1 MDLGLAG
8 KVAVVTGGSR
18 GIGRA
23 TALTFAEEGADVAI
37 CARGSETLEKTL
49 ADIRACGVNAFGM
62 AVDVTKRDE
71 VEAFIEAS
79 ADALG
84 GIDILINN
92 VGGSVGKGLMDS
104 TDEEWF
110 DTFDLNLFHAVRTS
124 RAAVPHMRKRQ
135 RGSIVIISSISG
147 LKPAPGSQYGAAKA
161 AEVFVS
167 GALAMEL
174 GPDNIR
180 VNTVS
185 PGSILFPGGG
195 WAQRQHE
202 DPEGFGKFA
211 IEEYPLGRLGTAEE
225 VARAIVFVASPAGS
239 WINGTN
245 ISVDGAQQQPG
256 MFEKGPVWR

>member
-1 MDLGLAG
+1 MDLGLTG

-23 TALTFAEEGADVAI
+23 TALTFAAEGAAVAI
-37 CARGSETLEKTL
+37 CARGSETLQATL
-49 ADIRACGVNAFGM
+49 AEIRAHDVNAFGM
-62 AVDVTKRDE
+62 PVDVTKRDE
-71 VEAFIEAS
+71 VEAFVSAS
-79 ADALG
+79 AETLG
-84 GIDILINN
+84 GVDILINN
-92 VGGSVGKGLMDS
+92 VGGSVGKGLMGS
-104 TDEEWF
+104 TDEEWV

-124 RAAVPHMRKRQ
+124 RAAVPHMRQ
-135 RGSIVIISSISG
+135 RGGGAIVVISSISG

-195 WAQRQHE
+195 WGKRQQE
-202 DPEGFGKFA
+202 DPEGFGKFET
-211 IEEYPLGRLGTAEE
+211 EEFPLGRLGTPEE

-256 MFEKGPVWR
+256 VYEKGPVWR

>member
-1 MDLGLAG
+1 MDLGLKG
-8 KVAVVTGGSR
+8 KVTVVTGGSR

-49 ADIRACGVNAFGM
+49 AEIRACGVNAFSM

-71 VEAFIEAS
+71 VEAFIAAS

-84 GIDILINN
+84 GIDILVNN
-92 VGGSVGKGLMDS
+92 VGGSVGKGLMGS

-211 IEEYPLGRLGTAEE
+211 VEEYPLGRLGTAEE
-225 VARAIVFVASPAGS
+225 VARAVVFVASPAGS

-256 MFEKGPVWR
+256 MFDKGPVWR

>member
-18 GIGRA
+18 GIGRS
-23 TALTFAEEGADVAI
+23 TALTFAAEGADVAI

-49 ADIRACGVNAFGM
+49 AEIRARGVNAFGM
-62 AVDVTKRDE
+62 AVDVTKRTE
-71 VEAFIEAS
+71 VEAFIESGAET
-79 ADALG
+79 LG

-92 VGGSVGKGLMDS
+92 VGGSVGKGLMGS

-110 DTFDLNLFHAVRTS
+110 GTFDLNLFHAVRTS
-124 RAAVPHMRKRQ
+124 RAAAPHMRR
-135 RGSIVIISSISG
+135 RGGGSIVVISSISG

-195 WAQRQHE
+195 WGQRQQE
-202 DPEGFGKFA
+202 DPEGFGKFET
-211 IEEYPLGRLGTAEE
+211 EEFPLGRLGTPEE

-239 WINGTN
+239 WINGAN
-245 ISVDGAQQQPG
+245 VPVDGAQQQPG
-256 MFEKGPVWR
+256 MFQKGPVWR

>member
-1 MDLGLAG
+1 MDLGLTG

-37 CARGSETLEKTL
+37 CARGSDTLEKTL
-49 ADIRACGVNAFGM
+49 AEIRAHGVKAFGM
-62 AVDVTKRDE
+62 PVDVTKREE
-71 VEAFIEAS
+71 VESFIAAS
-79 ADALG
+79 AEALG

-92 VGGSVGKGLMDS
+92 VGGSVGKGLMGS

-124 RAAVPHMRKRQ
+124 RAAVPHMRQ
-135 RGSIVIISSISG
+135 RGGGSIVVISSISG
-147 LKPAPGSQYGAAKA
+147 AKPAPGSQYGAAKA

-195 WAQRQHE
+195 WGKRQQE
-202 DPEGFGKFA
+202 DPEGFGAFET
-211 IEEYPLGRLGTAEE
+211 EEFPLSRLGKPEE

-239 WINGTN
+239 WINGAN
-245 ISVDGAQQQPG
+245 IPVDGAQQQPG
-256 MFEKGPVWR
+256 IFEKGPVWR

>member
-23 TALTFAEEGADVAI
+23 TALTFAAEGAAVAI
-37 CARGSETLEKTL
+37 CARGSETLEATL
-49 ADIRACGVNAFGM
+49 AEIRALGVDAHGM

-71 VEAFIEAS
+71 VEAFIDGS

-84 GIDILINN
+84 GIDVLVNN
-92 VGGSVGKGLMDS
+92 VGGSVGKGLMGS
-104 TDEEWF
+104 TDEEWVE
-110 DTFDLNLFHAVRTS
+110 TFDLNLFHAVRTS
-124 RAAVPHMRKRQ
+124 RAAVPHMRR
-135 RGSIVIISSISG
+135 RRSGAIVIISSISG

-195 WAQRQHE
+195 WARRQHE
-202 DPEGFGKFA
+202 DPAGFGKFA
-211 IEEYPLGRLGTAEE
+211 VEEYPLGRLGTAEE
-225 VARAIVFVASPAGS
+225 VARAVVFVASPAGS

-245 ISVDGAQQQPG
+245 IAVDGAQQQPG
-256 MFEKGPVWR
+256 MFEKGPVWQ

>member
-1 MDLGLAG
+1 M
-8 KVAVVTGGSR
+8 R
-18 GIGRA
+18 RA
-23 TALTFAEEGADVAI
+23 PT
-37 CARGSETLEKTL
+37 R
-49 ADIRACGVNAFGM
+49 
-62 AVDVTKRDE
+62 
-71 VEAFIEAS
+71 
-79 ADALG
+79 LG

-92 VGGSVGKGLMDS
+92 VGGSVGKGLMGS

-124 RAAVPHMRKRQ
+124 RAAVPHMRR
-135 RGSIVIISSISG
+135 RSGGSIVTISSISG

-195 WAQRQHE
+195 WGKRQQD
-202 DPEGFGKFA
+202 DPEGFGKFE
-211 IEEYPLGRLGTAEE
+211 IEEYPLGRLGKPEE

>member
-1 MDLGLAG
+1 MDLGLTG
-8 KVAVVTGGSR
+8 KVAVITGGSR

-23 TALTFAEEGADVAI
+23 TALTFAEEGADIAI
-37 CARGSETLEKTL
+37 CARGSDTLEETLAE
-49 ADIRACGVNAFGM
+49 IRARGVNAFGM

-92 VGGSVGKGLMDS
+92 VGGSVGKGLMES
-104 TDEEWF
+104 TDEEWIG
-110 DTFDLNLFHAVRTS
+110 TFDLNLFHAVRTS
-124 RAAVPHMRKRQ
+124 RAAVPHMRQ
-135 RGSIVIISSISG
+135 RRSGSIVIISSISG

-195 WAQRQHE
+195 WARRQHE

-211 IEEYPLGRLGTAEE
+211 VEEYPLGRLGTVEE
-225 VARAIVFVASPAGS
+225 VARAVVFVASPAGS
-239 WINGTN
+239 WINGAN

-256 MFEKGPVWR
+256 MFEKGPVWQ

>member
-1 MDLGLAG
+1 MR
-8 KVAVVTGGSR
+8 KK
-18 GIGRA
+18 
-23 TALTFAEEGADVAI
+23 GADVAI
-37 CARGSETLEKTL
+37 CARGSDTLEETLAEV
-49 ADIRACGVNAFGM
+49 RAHGVNAFGM

-92 VGGSVGKGLMDS
+92 VGGSVGKGLMES

-110 DTFDLNLFHAVRTS
+110 GTFDLNLFHAVRTS
-124 RAAVPHMRKRQ
+124 RAAVPHMRQ
-135 RGSIVIISSISG
+135 RRSGSIVIISSISG

-167 GALAMEL
+167 GGLAMEL

-180 VNTVS
+180 VNTLS

-195 WAQRQHE
+195 WARRQHE

-211 IEEYPLGRLGTAEE
+211 VEEYPLGRLGTVEE
-225 VARAIVFVASPAGS
+225 VARAVVFVASPAGS
-239 WINGTN
+239 WINGAN

-256 MFEKGPVWR
+256 MFEKGPVWQ

>member
-49 ADIRACGVNAFGM
+49 AEIRACGVDAFGM

-71 VEAFIEAS
+71 VEAFIAAS
-79 ADALG
+79 VEALG

-92 VGGSVGKGLMDS
+92 VGGSVGKGLMGS

-124 RAAVPHMRKRQ
+124 RAAVPHMRQ
-135 RGSIVIISSISG
+135 RRSGSIVIISSISG
-147 LKPAPGSQYGAAKA
+147 RKPAPGSQYGAAKA

-195 WAQRQHE
+195 WARRQHE
-202 DPEGFGKFA
+202 DPEGFGRFA
-211 IEEYPLGRLGTAEE
+211 VEEYPLGRLGTAEE

-245 ISVDGAQQQPG
+245 IAVDGAQQQPG

>member
-23 TALTFAEEGADVAI
+23 TALTFAAEGADVAI
-37 CARGSETLEKTL
+37 CARGSETMEKTL
-49 ADIRACGVNAFGM
+49 AEIRAQGVKAFGM
-62 AVDVTKRDE
+62 AVDVTQRAN
-71 VEAFIEAS
+71 VETFIAAS
-79 ADALG
+79 VKALG
-84 GIDILINN
+84 GIDILVNN
-92 VGGSVGKGLMDS
+92 VGGSVGKGLMGS
-104 TDEEWF
+104 TDEEWIA
-110 DTFDLNLFHAVRTS
+110 TFDLNLFHAVRTS
-124 RAAVPHMRKRQ
+124 RAAVPHMRQ
-135 RGSIVIISSISG
+135 RGGGSIVVISSISG
-147 LKPAPGSQYGAAKA
+147 WKPAPGSQYGAAKA

-174 GPDNIR
+174 GPDHIR

-185 PGSILFPGGG
+185 PGSILFTGGG
-195 WAQRQHE
+195 WDKRQQE

-211 IEEYPLGRLGTAEE
+211 AEEFPLGRLGKPEE
-225 VARAIVFVASPAGS
+225 VARAVVFVASPAGS

-245 ISVDGAQQQPG
+245 VSVDGAQQQPG